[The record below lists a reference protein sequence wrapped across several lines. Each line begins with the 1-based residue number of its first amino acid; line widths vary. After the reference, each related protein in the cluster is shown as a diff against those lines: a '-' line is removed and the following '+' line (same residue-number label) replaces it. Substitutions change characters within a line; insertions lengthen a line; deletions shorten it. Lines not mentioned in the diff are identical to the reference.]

1 MKMTEQLS
9 DLIQAMS
16 ADALAK
22 ALYSASVE
30 LQDTEPCFLDCHEMR
45 LLPKKTTLLRL
56 ELILS
61 LLPLQISINGICTFP
76 DGI

>member
-1 MKMTEQLS
+1 
-9 DLIQAMS
+9 MS

-22 ALYSASVE
+22 ASYSASVE
-30 LQDTEPCFLDCHEMR
+30 LQDTELCFLDCHEMR
-45 LLPKKTTLLRL
+45 LLPKKTTYLVVHRR